1 MTRWISKRLAI
12 IVIAIVAAFSCRQ
25 KTAAPSSS
33 AAAPAL
39 ETITMNLNPVLT
51 YGPLMLA
58 IDSGYFR
65 EEGLNIEIAKLDSN
79 SALAAAASGK
89 LDVLS
94 AGVRSGVFNM
104 IARGVPMRVVADKGH
119 STAEGCSA
127 DAFVAPVAIAQRIKA
142 NGGSL
147 KGERLVLV
155 RGGLMEYTT
164 MKLLETRRTR
174 LEDVTIVHL
183 PAGTPATNRDR
194 TEAVRLTTEPNLSG
208 VLEDGWAEVVA
219 TAEEVAP
226 GHQNALLIFGKRLRS
241 DRPELGHRFMRAYL
255 RGVRQYNEGKTDR
268 NVASLARHTKLP
280 EELIRK
286 SCWIAFRDDGFLQ
299 PEKVQPF
306 LDWAHEQHLLDQ
318 PLTTSQWWDPTFV
331 EAARTTK
338 TAEVR

>member
-25 KTAAPSSS
+25 KPEAPSSP
-33 AAAPAL
+33 AAPQAL

-58 IDSGYFR
+58 LDSGYFR
-65 EEGLNIEIAKLDSN
+65 EEGLRIEIAKLDSN

-127 DAFVAPVAIAQRIKA
+127 DAFVAPVAVAKRIKA

-164 MKLLETRRTR
+164 MKLLESRHTR

-208 VLEDGWAEVVA
+208 VLEDGWAEVIA

-226 GHQNALLIFGKRLRS
+226 GHQNALLVFGKRLLR

-268 NVASLARHTKLP
+268 NVASLAKHTKLP

-331 EAARTTK
+331 EAARTRK